1 MTDTP
6 RNPIRTEKGWVYPA
20 LAVIA
25 DRVTTIPFWELES
38 NPIVTELGMVPWIL
52 LTVILLGALIIS
64 WDHFNLQNSDIAVFL
79 SIVITTLH
87 LITAVSN
94 VGVVLA
100 LYVF

>member
-6 RNPIRTEKGWVYPA
+6 RNPIRTQKGWVYPV
-20 LAVIA
+20 LAVIG

-52 LTVILLGALIIS
+52 LTVILLGALVLS
-64 WDHFNLQNSDIAVFL
+64 WEHYNLQNSEIAVFL

-87 LITAVSN
+87 LLTAVSN
-94 VGVVLA
+94 IGVIVGFYL
-100 LYVF
+100 F

>member
-6 RNPIRTEKGWVYPA
+6 SNPFRTQKGWVYPV

-25 DRVTTIPFWELES
+25 DRVTTIPYWELES
-38 NPIVTELGMVPWIL
+38 NPLVTELGIVPWIL
-52 LTVILLGALIIS
+52 LTVILLGALILS
-64 WDHFNLQNSDIAVFL
+64 WEHYELQESDIAVFL

-94 VGVVLA
+94 MGVVVA